1 MSTRLSGR
9 WVGET
14 SQSHEIRHEYQ
25 SADPPSPFTGLQ
37 GQVRPE
43 TGFGTWKAH
52 GFPASLWV
60 SINRK
65 AAGDSPCASHPNVAG
80 FSGLCDRPCR
90 TLRRRSPKG
99 SPSGVRNRNR
109 PKRTPELRHRR
120 PDVHGRILR
129 RPTATPRVAL
139 RRRRPLRAVPE
150 SDRRPRPLRAADAVG
165 SAAVDVQRP
174 RARHRHDNAPR
185 PTLRHR
191 RERGLSGMR
200 HPGGAGRHA
209 RQQAGQVDRPGGR
222 AANRL
227 SVAIPPAM
235 RAIAM
240 TDRGLRSP
248 NLWE

>member
-1 MSTRLSGR
+1 MRAPSPQISDLHSLKRAMSTRPRGR

-14 SQSHEIRHEYQ
+14 SQSHKIRHEYQ
-25 SADPPSPFTGLQ
+25 SAAPSPFTGLQ

-52 GFPASLWV
+52 GFPASLRV

-120 PDVHGRILR
+120 PDVHGRRDADARPQSGLGSWRILHRARNGVQILVETASRNDNRHLGR
-129 RPTATPRVAL
+129 RAVRTLDYPDRPPADGVRTRRVSRAYFAPAC
-139 RRRRPLRAVPE
+139 RRRAVF
-150 SDRRPRPLRAADAVG
+150 
-165 SAAVDVQRP
+165 
-174 RARHRHDNAPR
+174 
-185 PTLRHR
+185 
-191 RERGLSGMR
+191 
-200 HPGGAGRHA
+200 
-209 RQQAGQVDRPGGR
+209 
-222 AANRL
+222 
-227 SVAIPPAM
+227 
-235 RAIAM
+235 
-240 TDRGLRSP
+240 
-248 NLWE
+248 